1 MDRKCL
7 ESLKLVNVRNAGYE
21 TMMYRQLFIG
31 MALCGSALL
40 LAGCNRSVTSAQQGG
55 PQKEQRPIA
64 VKAAPVSKREI
75 NRSVETVGSFLPL
88 EEVNVSSEVEGKIDR
103 ILVDVGDRVQKGQAL
118 LVIAPEE
125 LQYQLDE
132 KVSALRQTLARLG
145 VSDESASLKSE
156 TSVPE
161 VQKAAAELQQA
172 KLNYDRAR
180 DLFQQSL
187 IPKQQL
193 DDGEAKF
200 NSARATY
207 EATLQQVRVTEAA
220 LAQYQAEVSLARKKV
235 RDTEIKAPFAGWIKE
250 RLVSPGQY
258 LRVQTPVYTLI
269 DTSQL
274 KFRGAIPEKM
284 APWIRS
290 GSAMDLQVEAYPDRT
305 FSGKISRVTPASSE
319 QSRSFTIEAIID
331 NPNNLLKAGFFAK
344 ASVVTERQETVLT
357 IPASAVLYD
366 YGVYKVFAIHGNR
379 VAAREV
385 KIGEKIGDDY
395 EIVEG
400 IGEGDIVA
408 VAGIQKLTD
417 GVHVTAEIDR
427 P

>member
-1 MDRKCL
+1 
-7 ESLKLVNVRNAGYE
+7 
-21 TMMYRQLFIG
+21 MMQRQLLVG
-31 MALCGSALL
+31 MALFGTAWL
-40 LAGCNRSVTSAQQGG
+40 LAGCNRSGNSAQQGRSD
-55 PQKEQRPIA
+55 KEQRPIA
-64 VKAAPVSKREI
+64 VKASPVGKREI

-88 EEVNVSSEVEGKIDR
+88 EEVNVSSEVEGKIDK

-132 KVSALRQTLARLG
+132 KISELRQSLARLG
-145 VSDESASLKSE
+145 VSDESAALKRE
-156 TSVPE
+156 TDIPE

-172 KLNYDRAR
+172 KLSYDRAR

-187 IPKQQL
+187 VPKQQL
-193 DDGEAKF
+193 DDAEAKF

-207 EATLQQVRVTEAA
+207 EATVQQVRVAEAA
-220 LAQYQAEVSLARKKV
+220 LAQYRAEVSLARKKV

-258 LRVQTPVYTLI
+258 LKVQTPVYTII
-269 DTSQL
+269 DSSQL

-284 APWIRS
+284 APWVRP
-290 GSAMDLQVEAYPDRT
+290 GSAVDLQVEAYPDRT

-344 ASVVTERQETVLT
+344 ASVLTERQETVLT
-357 IPASAVLYD
+357 IPASALLYE

-395 EIVEG
+395 EIVQG
-400 IGEGDIVA
+400 VGEGDVVA
-408 VAGIQKLTD
+408 VANIQKLTD
-417 GVHVTAEIDR
+417 GVHVTVEVER
-427 P
+427 Q